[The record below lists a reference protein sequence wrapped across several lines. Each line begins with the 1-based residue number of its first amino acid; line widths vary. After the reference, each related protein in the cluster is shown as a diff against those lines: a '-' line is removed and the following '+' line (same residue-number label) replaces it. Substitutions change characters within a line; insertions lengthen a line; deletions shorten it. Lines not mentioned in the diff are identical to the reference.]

1 MTSTPIGSPVSI
13 TIQGIDALL
22 KLTNIDVKQHIR
34 AALYAI
40 GELIKTE
47 LVRAPGPVKKPINW
61 ASDKQRRAYFAKRR
75 LSGPFQ
81 KGHSKDMFMG
91 PWVRESDPQ
100 SERLIASWTVR
111 HEGDDV
117 VVGNH
122 TSYGPWVQGWFDQ
135 QLMHKQTGWV
145 TDDEAVNI
153 VSRSGDIERVLGQAL
168 EHALRS
174 G

>member
-13 TIQGIDALL
+13 TIQGLDALL
-22 KLTNIDVKQHIR
+22 KLTNIDVKEHIR
-34 AALYAI
+34 AALYSI

-47 LVRAPGPVKKPINW
+47 LVRCPGPVKKPIAW
-61 ASDKQRRAYFAKRR
+61 ASEKQRRYVMALVR
-75 LSGPFQ
+75 Q
-81 KGHSKDMFMG
+81 HG
-91 PWVRESDPQ
+91 PWVRESHAL

-145 TDDEAVNI
+145 TDQSAVDI
-153 VSRSGDIERVLGQAL
+153 ASRSGDIERVLGQAL